1 MRKKKFVS
9 FSGTTRE
16 ITRFAC
22 NRSFRHNSRQ
32 QRSML
37 KKRCS
42 SVMRPRRIIREC
54 KRERE
59 MRENGR
65 MRWERERYTLKTV
78 TISCLSYT
86 AVRNLGKKSRDW
98 KEKFSFFF
106 FSIFLNYYNRRGGEK
121 KEKKSANAQSLRDW
135 WYSDE
140 SMFSPETSNNVIE
153 NRGLIVE
160 ASPLLSNFFSEDSNF
175 SKKCRRTF

>member
-1 MRKKKFVS
+1 M
-9 FSGTTRE
+9 GE
-16 ITRFAC
+16 
-22 NRSFRHNSRQ
+22 
-32 QRSML
+32 
-37 KKRCS
+37 
-42 SVMRPRRIIREC
+42 
-54 KRERE
+54 
-59 MRENGR
+59 
-65 MRWERERYTLKTV
+65 WDERERDIHLKLLLYRAYRTPLFE
-78 TISCLSYT
+78 TWE
-86 AVRNLGKKSRDW
+86 RNLAI
-98 KEKFSFFF
+98 EKRNFFFFF

-121 KEKKSANAQSLRDW
+121 KKKKSANAQSLRDW